1 MSNGISGESM
11 RPLYE
16 TKEHVERETALAMSI
31 EAYGTAQVNKTVKLR
46 KMPIKY
52 GLDFAMIV
60 GGRVIA
66 FAELKC
72 RKYSYAEIDS
82 LGGYMLDLMKITRII
97 EHINNT
103 GLPVHLFV
111 ELKGEVYHA
120 KFTDKPKFKLVFGG
134 RNDRDDWQDNGPMG
148 LIPMSEFKKLDI
160 VFRDKQP
167 VAAE

>member
-1 MSNGISGESM
+1 M

-16 TKEHVERETALAMSI
+16 TEKHLERETAFATAL
-31 EAYGTAQVNKTVKLR
+31 EAYGTFQINKPVKLR

-52 GLDFAMIV
+52 GLDFAMVVDGRIV
-60 GGRVIA
+60 S

-72 RKYSYAEIDS
+72 RQYTYAQIDRM
-82 LGGYMLDLMKITRII
+82 GGYMLDLMKISRII
-97 EHINNT
+97 EHIKNT
-103 GLPVHLFV
+103 GLPVLLFV
-111 ELKGEVYHA
+111 ELKGEVYQA

-160 VFRDKQP
+160 TLRDNQP
-167 VAAE
+167 AAAE